1 MSILAR
7 STLSAARN
15 LKVAPRQARG
25 VHFENVV
32 DHTLPTSINKYSL
45 AAKMIVFAVAGF
57 GTPFLGAWWQ
67 LVGKK

>member
-7 STLSAARN
+7 STLAAART
-15 LKVAPRQARG
+15 VRAAPRQVRAA
-25 VHFENVV
+25 HFENVV
-32 DHTLPTSINKYSL
+32 DHTLPTSVNKYSL
-45 AAKMIVFAVAGF
+45 AAKMVVFTIAGF